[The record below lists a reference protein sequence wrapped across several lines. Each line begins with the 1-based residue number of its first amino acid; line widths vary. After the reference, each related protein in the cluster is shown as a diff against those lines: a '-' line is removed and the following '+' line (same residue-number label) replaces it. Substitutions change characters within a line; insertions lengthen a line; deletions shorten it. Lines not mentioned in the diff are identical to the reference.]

1 MTAEQ
6 IMIEQIMLEN
16 QEIGRIEGEKRGIE
30 IGREKA
36 REEARE
42 EARKKGREEGI
53 RGVIDF
59 AKKNDGSELDVIE
72 AVVSSMG
79 MSEEEAR
86 MIVKKYW

>member
-1 MTAEQ
+1 MTVEQ

-16 QEIGRIEGEKRGIE
+16 QEIGRIEGRKEGVRGMI
-30 IGREKA
+30 A
-36 REEARE
+36 
-42 EARKKGREEGI
+42 
-53 RGVIDF
+53 F
-59 AKKNDGSELDVIE
+59 AKKNDVSELDFIE

>member
-16 QEIGRIEGEKRGIE
+16 QEIGRIKGREEGEKRGIE
-30 IGREKA
+30 IGRE
-36 REEARE
+36 EARE
-42 EARKKGREEGI
+42 EGV
-53 RGVIDF
+53 RGAIDF

>member
-16 QEIGRIEGEKRGIE
+16 QEIGRIK
-30 IGREKA
+30 GRK
-36 REEARE
+36 EARE
-42 EARKKGREEGI
+42 KGREEGI
-53 RGVIDF
+53 RGAIDF

-86 MIVKKYW
+86 MIVKKNW

>member
-16 QEIGRIEGEKRGIE
+16 QEIGRIKGRKE
-30 IGREKA
+30 GREK
-36 REEARE
+36 
-42 EARKKGREEGI
+42 GI
-53 RGVIDF
+53 QGMIAF
-59 AKKNDGSELDVIE
+59 SKKNDVSELDVIE